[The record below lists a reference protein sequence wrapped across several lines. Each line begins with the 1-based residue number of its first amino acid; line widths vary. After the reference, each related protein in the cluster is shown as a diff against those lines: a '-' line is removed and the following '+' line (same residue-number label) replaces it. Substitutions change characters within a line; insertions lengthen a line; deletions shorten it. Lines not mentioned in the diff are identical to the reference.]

1 MSRRR
6 MARAAKAAAHELA
19 ASDVY
24 VDDERGLVQQIAG
37 FVSGQADRPI
47 HLAPMIPQVDPD
59 LL

>member
-1 MSRRR
+1 

-37 FVSGQADRPI
+37 FVSGQADRLI